1 MKHDFNFTALSTE
14 IGHFVQIAYMFASY
28 VQTCPEQV
36 TAISCAFLAFNSFLR
51 GWRRR

>member
-1 MKHDFNFTALSTE
+1 MKHDFNFAALSTE
-14 IGHFVQIAYMFASY
+14 IGNFIEIAYMFTHY